1 MESLSRAANVLDSS
15 SHDGGLV
22 NETVVEV
29 AVECTVDDDDDDD
42 SLAPNGN
49 MKASLMPVDNVA
61 RSVETCRLETMAGAT
76 SAMINDSVSHLQP
89 YLLSTQLYPQQT
101 KTSTSSINKQ

>member
-42 SLAPNGN
+42 DDDDSLAPNGN

-61 RSVETCRLETMAGAT
+61 
-76 SAMINDSVSHLQP
+76 
-89 YLLSTQLYPQQT
+89 
-101 KTSTSSINKQ
+101 